1 MATKPRGYVK
11 TGEVSDKHNFGR
23 MPKEKV
29 GHPFTGVNKFA
40 RASRKLQEDDTTDA
54 PFLPDRG
61 KGMIYHQKPQHR
73 LPGEQSLKESNLEV
87 QLLPDLYKGEAGK
100 EKALKVM
107 EDARRKSV
115 KRAGDKNRTE
125 RLKKQKGLKKGGR
138 VGKGKTKT
146 QGINRSKRT
155 GFSGRGAGV
164 ALRGF

>member
-1 MATKPRGYVK
+1 MATKPKGYDK

-29 GHPFTGVNKFA
+29 GHYFSGINKFA
-40 RASRKLQEDDTTDA
+40 KASRNLQEDDTTDD

-87 QLLPDLYKGEAGK
+87 QLLPDLYKGKAGK

-115 KRAGDKNRTE
+115 KRAGDANRKR
-125 RLKKQKGLKKGGR
+125 RLEGLKKGGR
-138 VGKGKTKT
+138 AGKGKTKT